1 MGKESGRENRSHALD
16 KWKTRVS
23 LKASS
28 TNRLCFCRELFCSF
42 CCVPFLRMFLIF
54 FLFQNISFLAHRSL
68 EHLCRPLGGYLSLLS
83 TLCQQVPWNL
93 ALGEGLETAGLTGA
107 CECQG
112 LSSATPPLPQLVSR
126 DASLAVG
133 HLGMWKHCHTIW
145 LFSRPPFGNI
155 MLGG

>member
-1 MGKESGRENRSHALD
+1 MEDEGKSESIQHKPSVLLQRAVLFFLLCAFPEN
-16 KWKTRVS
+16 
-23 LKASS
+23 
-28 TNRLCFCRELFCSF
+28 
-42 CCVPFLRMFLIF
+42 VPHF

-145 LFSRPPFGNI
+145 LFSRPPFGSI
-155 MLGG
+155 ILGG